1 MQERRKAKRFKD
13 GNEVTITPI
22 SEGGAG
28 AQEKII
34 CSQSKDISVLGTKIQ
49 VNYFVP
55 VNSLIQIDFTLK
67 DLYAKISAIGKVK
80 WIKSLFSNE
89 TFEAGIEFVTAE
101 ADEVEKREHYIAKIK
116 K

>member
-13 GNEVTITPI
+13 ESEVTITAVP
-22 SEGGAG
+22 GD
-28 AQEKII
+28 AQAPEKII

-49 VNYFVP
+49 LNYFVP

-80 WIKSLFSNE
+80 WIKSLFRNE

-101 ADEVEKREHYIAKIK
+101 ADEVEKREHYIAKIQK
-116 K
+116 